1 MGKYMTAIFMV
12 MLVVASSATARTSQA
27 QGQSQQPAQGTQ
39 PSAPPSGQASQSTQQ
54 TQGGQATQN
63 GQPAPSGQGQAAP
76 GAPAFTPEENKAYNA
91 IKNELDPVRQLQLVD
106 DFAKKY
112 PNQPLILSEVYF
124 YGAYASQQQNNV
136 AKAVDYG
143 YKSLESN
150 PTNLRSL
157 LMMSG
162 LLPQPQVMQG
172 SDSEKEKKLTDAETD
187 ANKALQEIPDLKQPN
202 MPPDQISKAKASLE
216 SQAHASLGMVHLQ
229 RAMMGLTGADPQE
242 LGKSEQEYKA
252 SVTGTEK
259 PNAEDYFRLGEV
271 YEMEN
276 KADDAID
283 AFTQCSKLSQG
294 PLQTMAGQQIDKLKK
309 AKAQSPPPAKP

>member
-1 MGKYMTAIFMV
+1 MGKYMPAIFMV
-12 MLVVASSATARTSQA
+12 ILVFASSATARASQT
-27 QGQSQQPAQGTQ
+27 QGQSQQPAQGSQ
-39 PSAPPSGQASQSTQQ
+39 PSGQASQSQQ

-76 GAPAFTPEENKAYNA
+76 AAPALTPEENKDYNA
-91 IKNELDPVRQLQLVD
+91 IKNELDPARQLQLVD

-112 PNQPLILSEVYF
+112 PNQPLVLSEVYF
-124 YGAYASQQQNNV
+124 YGAYAAQQQNNV

-143 YKSLESN
+143 YKSLEAN

-172 SDSEKEKKLTDAETD
+172 SDSEKEKKLTDAEAD

-202 MPPDQISKAKASLE
+202 MPPDQITKAKASLE

-252 SVTGTEK
+252 SVTGTDK

>member
-1 MGKYMTAIFMV
+1 MRTYLRALLLTV
-12 MLVVASSATARTSQA
+12 LVVAWSHGVR
-27 QGQSQQPAQGTQ
+27 
-39 PSAPPSGQASQSTQQ
+39 ASQSQDQ
-54 TQGGQATQN
+54 NQKPAGGGQ
-63 GQPAPSGQGQAAP
+63 PSSSQSGQAAP
-76 GAPAFTPEENKAYNA
+76 AQNGQAAPNGQGAPNGQAAPAKPAVTPEESKAYSA
-91 IKNELDPVRQLQLVD
+91 IQSELDPARQAQMVD

-112 PNQPLILSEVYF
+112 PDQPLVLSEVYF
-124 YGAYASQQQNNV
+124 FGAYASQQQNNL

-143 YKSLESN
+143 YKSLQAN
-150 PTNLRSL
+150 PSNLRSL

-162 LLPQPQVMQG
+162 LLPQPQVIQG
-172 SDSEKEKKLTDAETD
+172 NDADKEKKLTDAEAD

-202 MPPDQISKAKASLE
+202 MTPDQLTKAKASLE

-242 LGKSEQEYKA
+242 LAKSEQEYKA
-252 SVTGTEK
+252 SVTSTDK

-283 AFTQCSKLSQG
+283 AFTQVSKLSQG
-294 PLQTMAGQQIDKLKK
+294 QLQAMAGQQIDKLKK
-309 AKAQSPPPAKP
+309 AKAQSPAPAKP

>member
-1 MGKYMTAIFMV
+1 MGKYRTAIFMV
-12 MLVVASSATARTSQA
+12 MLVFASSATAWTGQA
-27 QGQSQQPAQGTQ
+27 QGQSQQPAQGSQ
-39 PSAPPSGQASQSTQQ
+39 PSASPSGQASQSSQQ

-76 GAPAFTPEENKAYNA
+76 AGPTITPEENKAYSA
-91 IKNELDPVRQLQLVD
+91 IKNELDPARQLQLVD

-112 PNQPLILSEVYF
+112 PNQPLVLSEVYF
-124 YGAYASQQQNNV
+124 YGAYAAQQQNSV

-143 YKSLESN
+143 YKSLEAN

-172 SDSEKEKKLTDAETD
+172 SDSEKEKKLTDAEAD

-202 MPPDQISKAKASLE
+202 MTPDQITKAKASLA

-252 SVTGTEK
+252 SVTGTDK